1 MYIGTPP
8 SNAFTSLLKQD
19 FSTSATTGYTLDH
32 AVNNA
37 NDIALFINFVR
48 QEPTAGYAASG
59 TTLTLTSATA
69 SSDDMYCVYLGQ
81 ALQTVNPPNV
91 SVGTAQ
97 LIDGAVTSA
106 KLASGVVGDNTP
118 AFAAFQSSGQNI
130 DSGTTT
136 IVTLDTEIFDTDSAF
151 ASNKFTVP
159 SGEGGKYYVSAA
171 IRADASWAATGQFN
185 VMVFVGGTTD
195 NGLFASYN
203 IAASN
208 GNGGAVSGIVTLSAG
223 DEITMRIFHNEGGTE
238 GLQAGRY
245 CTVFSGYKLIE

>member
-1 MYIGTPP
+1 MADGTLKVGQIT
-8 SNAFTSLLKQD
+8 TS
-19 FSTSATTGYTLDH
+19 SG
-32 AVNNA
+32 
-37 NDIALFINFVR
+37 
-48 QEPTAGYAASG
+48 SG
-59 TTLTLTSATA
+59 TIT
-69 SSDDMYCVYLGQ
+69 LGQ
-81 ALQTVNPPNV
+81 SGETVTIPSGATITN
-91 SVGTAQ
+91 SGTAT
-97 LIDGAVTSA
+97 GF
-106 KLASGVVGDNTP
+106 GGDNTP

-185 VMVFVGGTTD
+185 VMVFVGSTGD

-208 GNGGAVSGIVTLSAG
+208 GNGGAVSGILDLPAG
-223 DEITMRIFHNEGGTE
+223 EEITMRIFHNEGGTE
-238 GLQAGRY
+238 GLQSGRSS
-245 CTVFSGYKLIE
+245 TVFSGYKLIGI

>member
-1 MYIGTPP
+1 MADGTLKVGTIT
-8 SNAFTSLLKQD
+8 TS
-19 FSTSATTGYTLDH
+19 SG
-32 AVNNA
+32 
-37 NDIALFINFVR
+37 
-48 QEPTAGYAASG
+48 SG
-59 TTLTLTSATA
+59 TIT
-69 SSDDMYCVYLGQ
+69 LGQ
-81 ALQTVNPPNV
+81 SGETVTIPSGATITN
-91 SVGTAQ
+91 SGTAT
-97 LIDGAVTSA
+97 GF
-106 KLASGVVGDNTP
+106 GGDNTP

-185 VMVFVGGTTD
+185 VMVFIGSTGD

-208 GNGGAVSGIVTLSAG
+208 GNGGAVSGILTLSAG
-223 DEITMRIFHNEGGTE
+223 DEITMRLYHNEGGTE

-245 CTVFSGYKLIE
+245 CTVFSGYKLIGI

>member
-1 MYIGTPP
+1 MSSIVKVDTIQE
-8 SNAFTSLLKQD
+8 N
-19 FSTSATTGYTLDH
+19 TSANGITVDGLNIKDG
-32 AVNNA
+32 
-37 NDIALFINFVR
+37 II
-48 QEPTAGYAASG
+48 
-59 TTLTLTSATA
+59 TSATA
-69 SSDDMYCVYLGQ
+69 ITGHTAETSIADGDTILIHDASAS
-81 ALQTVNPPNV
+81 ALRKMTKANFV
-91 SVGTAQ
+91 SG
-97 LIDGAVTSA
+97 IG
-106 KLASGVVGDNTP
+106 GDNTP

-208 GNGGAVSGIVTLSAG
+208 GNGGAVSGILDLPAG
-223 DEITMRIFHNEGGTE
+223 EEITMRLYHNEGGTE

-245 CTVFSGYKLIE
+245 CTVFSGYKLIGI

>member
-1 MYIGTPP
+1 MSSIVKVDTIQE
-8 SNAFTSLLKQD
+8 N
-19 FSTSATTGYTLDH
+19 TSANGITVDGLNIKDG
-32 AVNNA
+32 
-37 NDIALFINFVR
+37 II
-48 QEPTAGYAASG
+48 
-59 TTLTLTSATA
+59 TSATA
-69 SSDDMYCVYLGQ
+69 ITGHTAETSIADGDTILIHDASAS
-81 ALQTVNPPNV
+81 ALRKMTKANFV
-91 SVGTAQ
+91 SG
-97 LIDGAVTSA
+97 IG
-106 KLASGVVGDNTP
+106 GDNTP

-136 IVTLDTEIFDTDSAF
+136 IVTLDTEIFDTDNAF

-223 DEITMRIFHNEGGTE
+223 DEITMRLYHNEGGTE

-245 CTVFSGYKLIE
+245 CTVFSGYKLIGV

>member
-1 MYIGTPP
+1 MADGTLKVGQIITSSGSGTITLGQSGETITIP
-8 SNAFTSLLKQD
+8 SGATINMS
-19 FSTSATTGYTLDH
+19 SATQTG
-32 AVNNA
+32 
-37 NDIALFINFVR
+37 
-48 QEPTAGYAASG
+48 
-59 TTLTLTSATA
+59 
-69 SSDDMYCVYLGQ
+69 
-81 ALQTVNPPNV
+81 
-91 SVGTAQ
+91 VG
-97 LIDGAVTSA
+97 
-106 KLASGVVGDNTP
+106 GDNTP

-136 IVTLDTEIFDTDSAF
+136 IVTLDTEIFDTDNAF

-223 DEITMRIFHNEGGTE
+223 DEITMRLYHNEGGTE

-245 CTVFSGYKLIE
+245 CTVFSGYKLIGV

>member
-1 MYIGTPP
+1 MSSIVKVDTIQE
-8 SNAFTSLLKQD
+8 N
-19 FSTSATTGYTLDH
+19 TSANGITVDGLNIKDG
-32 AVNNA
+32 
-37 NDIALFINFVR
+37 II
-48 QEPTAGYAASG
+48 
-59 TTLTLTSATA
+59 TSATA
-69 SSDDMYCVYLGQ
+69 ITGHTAETSIADGDTILIHDASAS
-81 ALQTVNPPNV
+81 ALRKMTKANFV
-91 SVGTAQ
+91 SG
-97 LIDGAVTSA
+97 IG
-106 KLASGVVGDNTP
+106 GDNTP

-223 DEITMRIFHNEGGTE
+223 DEITMRLYHNEGGTE

-245 CTVFSGYKLIE
+245 CTVFSGYKLIGV